1 MLTRRKTLTSIGLS
15 VALVP
20 RHVFGHTK
28 VRLRLSAYL
37 SPQSHSVLR
46 IVKPW
51 KEIVEKESD
60 GRIEFDFYTGGSLG
74 RSPYTQFDLL
84 RAGIPD
90 IAFAQPNYTTGQFP
104 QLQLLEAP
112 FLARNA
118 VECSL
123 SAWRLCE
130 SGIAQGFEDVKML
143 GIWSAE
149 PGLLFTRVPIA
160 SFDDVKNLKIRS
172 AGRLEGE
179 FIESLGA
186 TAEAMHPADVYEGM
200 RRHTIHGSVQGWV
213 SLQTFQVW
221 RVSTHV
227 HTASFGAV
235 LFAFMMNQKAWDAVP
250 EDLQG
255 VLTQASGQRLALLG
269 GMAYDTRVVE
279 IEEKHRADKT
289 LTFIELTEAD
299 MERLRASTKPLID
312 AWIARTPRGAEA
324 HQMVV
329 DTIAQLRR
337 RERMS

>member
-1 MLTRRKTLTSIGLS
+1 MLNRRTALSAIGLS

-20 RHVFGHTK
+20 RHAFSQTR
-28 VRLRLSAYL
+28 VRLRLAAYL

-60 GRIEFDFYTGGSLG
+60 GRITFDFYTGGSLG
-74 RSPYTQFDLL
+74 RSPYTQFDLV
-84 RAGIPD
+84 RAGIPE
-90 IAFAQPNYTTGQFP
+90 ISFAQPNYTSGQFP

-112 FLARNA
+112 FLARSA

-123 SAWRLCE
+123 AAWRLCE
-130 SGIAQGFEDVKML
+130 SGVAEGFEDVKLL

-149 PGLLFTRVPIA
+149 PGLLFTRVPMTDFA
-160 SFDDVKNLKIRS
+160 DVRNLKIRS

-221 RVSTHV
+221 RVATHV
-227 HTASFGAV
+227 HTAPFGAV
-235 LFAFMMNQKAWDAVP
+235 MFALMMNRRAWDGLPDDLKAVL
-250 EDLQG
+250 EQ
-255 VLTQASGQRLALLG
+255 TCGQRLALLG
-269 GMAYDTRVVE
+269 GQAYDARVIE
-279 IEEKHRADKT
+279 IEKKHRDDRTLVFVEAGAD
-289 LTFIELTEAD
+289 D

-312 AWIARTPRGAEA
+312 AWIARTARGQQAYDLV
-324 HQMVV
+324 M
-329 DTIAQLRR
+329 DTLTQLRR

>member
-15 VALVP
+15 AALLP
-20 RHVFGHTK
+20 RHAFSQSRA
-28 VRLRLSAYL
+28 RLRLSAYL

-51 KEIVEKESD
+51 KEIVERESE
-60 GRIEFDFYTGGSLG
+60 GRIVFDFYTGGSLG

-90 IAFAQPNYTTGQFP
+90 IAFAQPNYTSGQFP

-112 FLARNA
+112 FLARSA
-118 VECSL
+118 VECSVA
-123 SAWRLCE
+123 AWRLCE
-130 SGIAQGFEDVKML
+130 SGVAQGFDDVKLL

-149 PGLLFTRVPIA
+149 PGLLFTRVPIS
-160 SFDDVKNLKIRS
+160 SFDDLKNLKIRS

-227 HTASFGAV
+227 HTAPFGAV
-235 LFAFMMNQKAWDAVP
+235 LFAFMMNRKAWDSVP
-250 EDLQG
+250 EDLKG
-255 VLTQASGQRLALLG
+255 ILEQASGQRLALLG
-269 GMAYDTRVVE
+269 GMAYDKRVIE
-279 IEEKHRADKT
+279 IEGKHRADKT
-289 LTFIELTEAD
+289 LTFIESSDAD

-312 AWIARTPRGAEA
+312 AWVERTPRGAEA
-324 HQMVV
+324 YQMVV
-329 DTIAQLRR
+329 DTLTQLRR